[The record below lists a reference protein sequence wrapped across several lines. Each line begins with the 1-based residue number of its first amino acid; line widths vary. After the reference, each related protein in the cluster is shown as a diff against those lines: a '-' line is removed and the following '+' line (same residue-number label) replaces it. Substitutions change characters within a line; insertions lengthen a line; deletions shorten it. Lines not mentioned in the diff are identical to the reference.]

1 MSNLRDFTGKN
12 RVFKGTLNMND
23 TGGIATDQT
32 TIPLF
37 NSTATTVNFAGAATA
52 LSMGTTSG
60 STTINNQFKVGSHY
74 AVDARTTASL
84 STTSE
89 TSVDTTSTSSSKS
102 IKYLVEATYSSDYQI
117 SEILIVTDGTNAN
130 LVEYGIVHTSAS
142 PLVSFDADVSGGN
155 ARLLATAATATTTL
169 KIVKTTVV

>member
-37 NSTATTVNFAGAATA
+37 NSTATTVNFAGAATS
-52 LSMGTTSG
+52 LSIGNTTG
-60 STTINNQFKVGSHY
+60 STVVNNQFKIGSN
-74 AVDARTTASL
+74 AAMDARITATLSNTTQ
-84 STTSE
+84 
-89 TSVDTTSTSSSKS
+89 TSVDTTSTATSKS
-102 IKYLVEATYSSDYQI
+102 IKYLVQATYSTSYQI
-117 SEILIVTDGTNAN
+117 SEILIVTDGTVAN

-142 PLVSFDADVSGGN
+142 PLVSFDADISSGD

-169 KIVKTTVV
+169 KIIKTTVV